1 MHYPQPPWMLKG
13 YAIQTLQ
20 FVDIEQARSTL
31 PDTLEIVS
39 VFPGKTIGGIYLAS
53 YGEGS
58 TLTYNELIVVSAIV
72 RKGFSIG
79 GWISHIYVDNE
90 HSIAGGRNIW
100 GLPKEQ
106 ANFQWQRSPSL
117 SVIVQQSDRVL
128 CCASCNWQ
136 IPGWQQSLTVP
147 ILSQMNSHLI
157 AFNGQANFKFSF
169 LNIDTFVPPE
179 SPFSHLSLNHSI
191 LGFYCDSLQLIANSP
206 SYL

>member
-1 MHYPQPPWMLKG
+1 MLKG

-31 PDTLEIVS
+31 PSTLEVVS

-72 RKGFSIG
+72 RKGFRIG
-79 GWISHIYVDNE
+79 GWISHIYVDNDD
-90 HSIAGGRNIW
+90 SITGGRNIW

-106 ANFQWQRSPSL
+106 ANFQWERSPSL

-128 CCASCNWQ
+128 CRASCNWQ

-147 ILSQMNSHLI
+147 I
-157 AFNGQANFKFSF
+157 FS
-169 LNIDTFVPPE
+169 
-179 SPFSHLSLNHSI
+179 
-191 LGFYCDSLQLIANSP
+191 
-206 SYL
+206 